1 MYLDHEVFEL
11 VADNLSILQRTGQQ
25 EELYMPQDLQPQ
37 L

>member
-11 VADNLSILQRTGQQ
+11 VADNLSILQWTEQG
-25 EELYMPQDLQPQ
+25 EELHMPQDFQSQ